1 MKIELPDNSYREWEI
16 IKIQSSNTYGLVYDE
31 DRTAGPFTSTYT
43 IKPLNIS
50 RFWFIRKIQLW
61 AINKAIK

>member
-1 MKIELPDNSYREWEI
+1 MKILFPDNSYREWEI

-31 DRTAGPFTSTYT
+31 DRTAGPFNSTYS

-50 RFWFIRKIQLW
+50 KFWLIRKIQLW
-61 AINKAIK
+61 AINKALK